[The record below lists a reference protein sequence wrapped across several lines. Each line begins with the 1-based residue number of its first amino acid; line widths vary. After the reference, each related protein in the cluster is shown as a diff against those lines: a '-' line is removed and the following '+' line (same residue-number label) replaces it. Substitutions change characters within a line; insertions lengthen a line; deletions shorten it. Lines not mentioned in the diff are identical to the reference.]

1 MRPIDY
7 PTLSEE
13 FLEHPFI
20 ENQHGATCCD
30 VRGQTPILKYGNEKL
45 QVKMRVRVMDEPPV
59 GVGLGGGCVWDE
71 QVSVVLFDTTTVST
85 F

>member
-1 MRPIDY
+1 MRPFHY
-7 PTLSEE
+7 PALSEE
-13 FLEHPFI
+13 YLEHTFI

-59 GVGLGGGCVWDE
+59 GVG
-71 QVSVVLFDTTTVST
+71 
-85 F
+85 